1 MNQTMEF
8 HSIKEAEIE
17 IERARCGSQTGT
29 GTGTETDRLEAQL
42 VAELRASVQA
52 KHPTSK
58 VSLSLSQNL
67 SVFSSEF
74 YFFIFLE
81 DTVEYN

>member
-17 IERARCGSQTGT
+17 IERARSGSQT

-58 VSLSLSQNL
+58 VSLSLSKSL
-67 SVFSSEF
+67 CIFF
-74 YFFIFLE
+74 RILLLYFLRGYSR
-81 DTVEYN
+81 V